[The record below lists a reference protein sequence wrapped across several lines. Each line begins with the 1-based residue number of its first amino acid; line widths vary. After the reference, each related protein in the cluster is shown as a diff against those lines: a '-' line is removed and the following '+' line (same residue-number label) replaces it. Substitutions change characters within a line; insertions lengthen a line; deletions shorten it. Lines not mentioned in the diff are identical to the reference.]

1 MRKTKRLWDA
11 YRFPG
16 FTPEPG
22 VSGIFGDPK
31 SLVIK
36 LRRRGKKR
44 FAGVADGH
52 TGRYAE
58 LGEIVNG
65 SRPGRESDTEIT
77 IYESL
82 GFAAL
87 DLAVAIA
94 VYEKSME
101 LGLGTKLSL

>member
-1 MRKTKRLWDA
+1 MRKTKRLLDA

-44 FAGVADGH
+44 FAGPAAGH
-52 TGRYAE
+52 TGRFTTARFVGCGIFPAE
-58 LGEIVNG
+58 IDVFGWMWRSTAFFAGVA
-65 SRPGRESDTEIT
+65 GR
-77 IYESL
+77 
-82 GFAAL
+82 
-87 DLAVAIA
+87 
-94 VYEKSME
+94 
-101 LGLGTKLSL
+101 

>member
-1 MRKTKRLWDA
+1 MRKTKRLLDA

-44 FAGVADGH
+44 FAEPVDGHIGRFTTARCDGFGICRVATVASGWMWRSDAFCAGVAG
-52 TGRYAE
+52 
-58 LGEIVNG
+58 
-65 SRPGRESDTEIT
+65 
-77 IYESL
+77 
-82 GFAAL
+82 
-87 DLAVAIA
+87 
-94 VYEKSME
+94 K
-101 LGLGTKLSL
+101 

>member
-31 SLVIK
+31 ALVIK

-44 FAGVADGH
+44 FAEPAAVRTGRFTTAGFVECGIFPAGIGVFVWMWRSDAFCAGVA
-52 TGRYAE
+52 GR
-58 LGEIVNG
+58 
-65 SRPGRESDTEIT
+65 
-77 IYESL
+77 
-82 GFAAL
+82 
-87 DLAVAIA
+87 
-94 VYEKSME
+94 
-101 LGLGTKLSL
+101 